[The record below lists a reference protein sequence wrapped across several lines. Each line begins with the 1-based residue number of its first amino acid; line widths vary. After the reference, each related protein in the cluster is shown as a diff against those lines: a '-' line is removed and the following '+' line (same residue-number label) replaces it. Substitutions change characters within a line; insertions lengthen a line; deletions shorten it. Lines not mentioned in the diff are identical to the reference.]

1 MDTKKCKDY
10 YGQELKIGDRVIPI
24 ISEALVVGIKGIIT
38 NIEYHNGSSY
48 ITISDEKQNV
58 IIKNVNSEYY
68 STFERYNTHN
78 QKAVYDILF
87 CNKRIGIIDY
97 LPLTNKTD
105 ENYKLPDTTK
115 MVIIKARHLVKK
127 LFGEES
133 YSETKIY
140 VLYVD
145 NEFCTYFDKKE
156 NKKYLY
162 MVDIESY
169 GLSAENFKAVKDV
182 NELKKIT
189 KSIITYFKNS
199 DLTNVNNDKE
209 IGSNLEGMIFE
220 RKLVNKIKES

>member
-1 MDTKKCKDY
+1 MKKILRTYYHMKTKNRLLY
-10 YGQELKIGDRVIPI
+10 
-24 ISEALVVGIKGIIT
+24 IKMLL
-38 NIEYHNGSSY
+38 
-48 ITISDEKQNV
+48 
-58 IIKNVNSEYY
+58 
-68 STFERYNTHN
+68 YNTN
-78 QKAVYDILF
+78 
-87 CNKRIGIIDY
+87 
-97 LPLTNKTD
+97 
-105 ENYKLPDTTK
+105 
-115 MVIIKARHLVKK
+115 
-127 LFGEES
+127 GEES

-209 IGSNLEGMIFE
+209 IGSNLEGVIFE

>member
-1 MDTKKCKDY
+1 MKTKNRLLY
-10 YGQELKIGDRVIPI
+10 
-24 ISEALVVGIKGIIT
+24 IKMLL
-38 NIEYHNGSSY
+38 
-48 ITISDEKQNV
+48 
-58 IIKNVNSEYY
+58 
-68 STFERYNTHN
+68 YNTN
-78 QKAVYDILF
+78 
-87 CNKRIGIIDY
+87 
-97 LPLTNKTD
+97 
-105 ENYKLPDTTK
+105 
-115 MVIIKARHLVKK
+115 
-127 LFGEES
+127 GEES

-209 IGSNLEGMIFE
+209 IGSNLEGVIFE